1 MPETSAAE
9 YYNNGGVGAGGA
21 QKGQVSLA
29 RKNLTNVYGKV
40 RNKYN
45 E

>member
-9 YYNNGGVGAGGA
+9 FLNAGVGA
-21 QKGQVSLA
+21 QKGQISLA

>member
-9 YYNNGGVGAGGA
+9 FYGGA
-21 QKGQVSLA
+21 DTAGQGAVSLA
-29 RKNLTNVYGKV
+29 RKNLSSVYGRV

-45 E
+45 EQIR